1 MPFEDA
7 VTRLTGNNGGLFG
20 KTMATGLA
28 LLLLP
33 FILPACAAR
42 HMPDWSRVQA
52 VSPKTKTEVQ
62 LYKDEVPQGL
72 NTGHGGS
79 PATRPPRRATAG
91 AGPRW
96 PTGPGGAGPPVGEQ
110 ALAGS

>member
-79 PATRPPRRATAG
+79 PVLSNTR
-91 AGPRW
+91 
-96 PTGPGGAGPPVGEQ
+96 
-110 ALAGS
+110 